1 MFEKCNGLKSQ
12 YGDVDDRIMA
22 AELKAQ
28 ATHKELKEK
37 LEKSKISNCNCR
49 D

>member
-1 MFEKCNGLKSQ
+1 MFEKYNGLKSQ

-37 LEKSKISNCNCR
+37 IREIENLKL
-49 D
+49 

>member
-1 MFEKCNGLKSQ
+1 MFENYNGLKLQ
-12 YGDVDDRIMA
+12 YKDVDDRIMA

-37 LEKSKISNCNCR
+37 IREIENLKL
-49 D
+49 

>member
-1 MFEKCNGLKSQ
+1 MFEKYNGLKSQ

-28 ATHKELKEK
+28 ATQKELKEK
-37 LEKSKISNCNCR
+37 IREIENLNL
-49 D
+49 

>member
-1 MFEKCNGLKSQ
+1 MFEKYNGLKSQ

-28 ATHKELKEK
+28 AVNKELKEK
-37 LEKSKISNCNCR
+37 IREIENLKL
-49 D
+49 